1 MHNVTND
8 RTSRTTPA
16 RGRLAVFLL
25 VVSGCLVQTRAPRS
39 VQAQQPTARAETDVL
54 APEGRLAP
62 LRPQRSFRFT
72 GKRSGL
78 WPHNWPRLRGRAAA
92 GIGGHLPIA
101 DDVAT
106 TTWAWSVDLPGSG
119 HGSPVVHEGRIY
131 LASADTETATRI
143 ISCHDLADGHLRWR
157 IDQQATRDHHHAQN
171 SLASS
176 SPLVDATA
184 VYWSWASAERL
195 WVEALDHDG
204 RRLWQV
210 SPGPYVAEHGYAAS
224 PAVWEQV
231 LIVPMDQDGPSSVVG
246 LDIHTGRQIWRLPRQ
261 TARTS
266 YATPLVLEGDSPMV
280 ILSSMAHGL
289 TAIDPRDGHVL
300 WERACFPRRT
310 VASPIATDDL
320 LIATC
325 GEGGGNNLLIAV
337 RPGELENGQP
347 AIAYQLERGVAPY
360 VPTPLASGR
369 RLYLWGDRG
378 VVTCVDAGSGTIQW
392 RGRVGGSYSSSPIAL
407 GGTVLNVSADGEV
420 VVIADADQFE
430 VLGRRDLG
438 EPSRATPAVADG
450 RVLFRSERRLF
461 AADLSSK

>member
-1 MHNVTND
+1 
-8 RTSRTTPA
+8 
-16 RGRLAVFLL
+16 
-25 VVSGCLVQTRAPRS
+25 
-39 VQAQQPTARAETDVL
+39 
-54 APEGRLAP
+54 
-62 LRPQRSFRFT
+62 
-72 GKRSGL
+72 
-78 WPHNWPRLRGRAAA
+78 
-92 GIGGHLPIA
+92 
-101 DDVAT
+101 
-106 TTWAWSVDLPGSG
+106 
-119 HGSPVVHEGRIY
+119 
-131 LASADTETATRI
+131 
-143 ISCHDLADGHLRWR
+143 
-157 IDQQATRDHHHAQN
+157 
-171 SLASS
+171 
-176 SPLVDATA
+176 
-184 VYWSWASAERL
+184 
-195 WVEALDHDG
+195 
-204 RRLWQV
+204 
-210 SPGPYVAEHGYAAS
+210 
-224 PAVWEQV
+224 
-231 LIVPMDQDGPSSVVG
+231 
-246 LDIHTGRQIWRLPRQ
+246 
-261 TARTS
+261 
-266 YATPLVLEGDSPMV
+266 MV